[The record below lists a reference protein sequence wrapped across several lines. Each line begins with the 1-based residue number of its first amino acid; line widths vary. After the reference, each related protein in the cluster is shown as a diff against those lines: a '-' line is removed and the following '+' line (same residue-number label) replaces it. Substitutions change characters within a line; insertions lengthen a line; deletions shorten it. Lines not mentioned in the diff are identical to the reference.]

1 MEDGE
6 AAQATADAYVPIIYA
21 FRIGCLLHVL
31 HLAISA
37 GMQTDSFM
45 GPLGTGSWH
54 EWPKQHLVSLLGSV
68 WYNTSKSD
76 VSNTTWSQFKT
87 LIFAKFGVAWSE
99 KFIRPAETRWMV
111 MWEGA
116 TILDRRWDYVTW
128 IFSQWAPSKL
138 LGTPSMNYWSKP
150 YVMLNNPLMR
160 VHAKFATALGE
171 KVLCCGVAPSFEAR
185 GPPQRSQH
193 ALTSQLRTS

>member
-1 MEDGE
+1 MKSGNNKKVLPCGVPPAREVIETTYFGAGRRGAKEDGGCGE

-68 WYNTSKSD
+68 WYNTS
-76 VSNTTWSQFKT
+76 TRALAAT
-87 LIFAKFGVAWSE
+87 LW
-99 KFIRPAETRWMV
+99 
-111 MWEGA
+111 
-116 TILDRRWDYVTW
+116 RRS
-128 IFSQWAPSKL
+128 II
-138 LGTPSMNYWSKP
+138 
-150 YVMLNNPLMR
+150 
-160 VHAKFATALGE
+160 
-171 KVLCCGVAPSFEAR
+171 
-185 GPPQRSQH
+185 
-193 ALTSQLRTS
+193 